1 MAKYLFQLSYSDV
14 EQKKILKEGGTS
26 WQKTIEATVRRLN
39 GWMEAFYF
47 SFGETDIFVIA
58 ELPDNVS
65 AATFSLVVSS
75 AGAGRIKTTVLISPA
90 EIDLVTKKAIDF
102 QNPGITSPPG

>member
-1 MAKYLFQLSYSDV
+1 MGSDLWRKYGQISLSVILFGCRNKRFL
-14 EQKKILKEGGTS
+14 KKAATS

-75 AGAGRIKTTVLISPA
+75 AGAGRVRPR
-90 EIDLVTKKAIDF
+90 F
-102 QNPGITSPPG
+102 